1 MALDRAT
8 VNRIRS
14 AQERYNLEK
23 AKAVIT
29 PLDLEVMKTRLGELW
44 IKHAYEILPI
54 LEAHL

>member
-8 VNRIRS
+8 VSRIRS
-14 AQERYNLEK
+14 AQERYYAEK

-29 PLDLEVMKTRLGELW
+29 PLELEVMKARIGDLW
-44 IKHAYEILPI
+44 IIHGYDILRI

>member
-14 AQERYNLEK
+14 AQERYEAEK

-29 PLDLEVMKTRLGELW
+29 PLELMLMRSRLGDLY
-44 IKHAYEILPI
+44 IKHGYEILRI

>member
-14 AQERYNLEK
+14 AQERYEAEK

-29 PLDLEVMKTRLGELW
+29 PLDLEVMKTRLGELY
-44 IKHAYEILPI
+44 IKHGYEILRI